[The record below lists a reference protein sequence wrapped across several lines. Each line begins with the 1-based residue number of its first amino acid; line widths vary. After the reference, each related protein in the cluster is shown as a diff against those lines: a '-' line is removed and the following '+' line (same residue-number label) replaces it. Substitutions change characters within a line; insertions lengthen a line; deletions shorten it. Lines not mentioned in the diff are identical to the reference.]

1 MRNFFRGF
9 LDRYFHD
16 EESVI
21 FTLIL
26 LGALLVLLTLGSTLA
41 PLIVA
46 LIIAY
51 LLQGM
56 VNSLVRFNVP
66 YLGAVVI
73 VYTFFI
79 STFMALLLLIL
90 PQAWTV
96 ILPPAFGFFILF
108 IKDSALASQIGVV
121 ELTYVCLLYTSPS
134 PRD

>member
-26 LGALLVLLTLGSTLA
+26 LGGLLVLLTLGSTLA

-56 VNSLVRFNVP
+56 VNSLVKFNVP
-66 YLGAVVI
+66 VSYTHLTLPTKRI
-73 VYTFFI
+73 V
-79 STFMALLLLIL
+79 
-90 PQAWTV
+90 
-96 ILPPAFGFFILF
+96 
-108 IKDSALASQIGVV
+108 
-121 ELTYVCLLYTSPS
+121 
-134 PRD
+134 